1 MQRKKNQRATF
12 CMNYYYDPPSIVT
25 SSTSWLGDNAE
36 STLLYGSL
44 VEAATFM
51 KGEADIVGFYKTRYE
66 ESLDGLRQLAD
77 GRNKRDS
84 YRNGEPRI
92 M

>member
-1 MQRKKNQRATF
+1 MELH
-12 CMNYYYDPPSIVT
+12 YYYYPESIT
-25 SSTSWLGDNAE
+25 AASSGTTWLGDNYSSA
-36 STLLYGSL
+36 LLYGGIL
-44 VEAATFM
+44 EAYAFM
-51 KGEADIVGFYKTRYE
+51 KGEPDIVGFYKTRYDE
-66 ESLDGLRQLAD
+66 ALEGLRQLAD